1 MRLHRV
7 MRVLRARF
15 VTVACA
21 TTMLLCAGALRAEPA
36 SAGASIQVDNDL
48 FSIRHSDRDYSFGAA
63 LAVAAP
69 QWNTLAIPVDSLRQ
83 RLDDLLP
90 TSVADGSIAW
100 RSTQVGVLGMTPAD
114 LKISVAQPSDR
125 PYASLVS
132 VATSQIKLSEDAQ
145 RASYSS
151 FTIGALGLGVA
162 EALQKGVHQ
171 LEGGADPQGWNHQ
184 ISAGGEP
191 TARFV
196 CAEQWLLGTAEP
208 VGRNQREMKF
218 TLAGSAGYLT
228 EASAALSMRFGRIQS
243 AWWQFAPELSD
254 YVAAPVAPAP
264 ANVGM
269 PPERYLFAGARL
281 KARGYDALLQGQ
293 FRHSDVRVAS
303 DDLQRLQAEAWAGVA
318 STWSGWRVSYTLRV
332 ASKEISDGPAA
343 RTLVWAGVNVD
354 RAF

>member
-1 MRLHRV
+1 MHPHSV

-15 VTVACA
+15 VTVACS
-21 TTMLLCAGALRAEPA
+21 TPMLLCAGTLRAEPA
-36 SAGASIQVDNDL
+36 PAQTSIQMDNDL
-48 FSIRHSDRDYSFGAA
+48 FSIRHSDCDYSFGAA
-63 LAVAAP
+63 LTVAAP
-69 QWNTLAIPVDSLRQ
+69 QWDTLARPVDSLRQ

-90 TSVADGSIAW
+90 TSVADGSLAW
-100 RSTQVGVLGMTPAD
+100 RSAQVGVLGMTPLD
-114 LKISVAQPSDR
+114 LKTSLAQANDR

-132 VATSQIKLSEDAQ
+132 VATSQIELSEDAQ

-151 FTIGALGLGVA
+151 FTIAALGLGVA
-162 EALQKGVHQ
+162 EVLQKGVHQ
-171 LEGGADPQGWNHQ
+171 IEGGADPRGWNHQ
-184 ISAGGEP
+184 VSAGGEP

-196 CAEQWLLGTAEP
+196 RAEQWLLGSAEP
-208 VGRNQREMKF
+208 VARNQREMKF

-254 YVAAPVAPAP
+254 YLAAPVAPAS
-264 ANVGM
+264 VGWL
-269 PPERYLFAGARL
+269 PERYVFAGARL

-293 FRHSDVRVAS
+293 FRHSDVRIAS
-303 DDLQRLQAEAWAGVA
+303 DDLERLQAEAWAGIA
-318 STWSGWRVSYTLRV
+318 STWSGWRISYTLRV
-332 ASKEISDGPAA
+332 ASREVSNGPAA